1 MKGSGVRV
9 PASAPQKFAD
19 RQPFDEANLV
29 PSLLRWLPEPLEL
42 RTRVADRDGH
52 VVAVIF
58 VGRHPSG
65 CAFFRADGQYV
76 RSGREV
82 VAFRAGDVFWRDG
95 TRTRTP
101 KRPCGCDPGVVT
113 ADRRSRSSQ
122 RCWRRAGAR
131 VETNQL
137 VMAVGGGDARG
148 GDERSG

>member
-101 KRPCGCDPGVVT
+101 KRPFAGAIPAWSPRIGDR
-113 ADRRSRSSQ
+113 DRRRGAGEERGRGSRRIS
-122 RCWRRAGAR
+122 W
-131 VETNQL
+131 
-137 VMAVGGGDARG
+137 
-148 GDERSG
+148 